1 MNQDEILTK
10 YNNYMSEL
18 EQQFPMDIASLKQH
32 HKSIIIKILPPE
44 LESSIPASL
53 QKLLDSSFSKYQE
66 ENEQVYIN
74 NLYNFLTQEYSQIKE
89 KVEEN
94 SYKDI
99 SDYIN
104 DVINFQK
111 SLETQVQEGPN
122 KNLHINEFILEQIL
136 NDMNAIID
144 YKKSGYD
151 SQFNDKQK
159 EIEKISEEI
168 QKTKDLCK
176 NLLLNIKENENLIR
190 QNESDK
196 NYIIKQSTS
205 NTDKISKNLKNKADI
220 IYKLNQQIEEIE
232 NKQNKIINELK
243 EKINQANNSQTE
255 KDKMAGNSKTEFE
268 TKKIELQTRIDFLEK
283 QIKNINESRSK
294 ILRNMVNTTSPI
306 FGMGDNGLKK
316 FEEQII
322 TLNKK
327 IEKLTTKNNE
337 LTQELLEKEAFLEKE
352 KNKSITLVN
361 EYEKKLKSVSE
372 DHDYIENKANEIQNE
387 ENNNIQ
393 ELKTNYETQ
402 IAELKGNF
410 SKDELIVKTNIN
422 KLISL
427 IQKTNEEISGIKSD
441 YDKSVAK
448 LNEFKSQSDKDKK
461 DYNSYLKILE
471 ENHKRIMSQY
481 DECVKENNLLKAQH
495 KSEIIH
501 INGETEKKI
510 VEIVK
515 DSERIQSEI
524 IRKKKKAKKLL
535 Q

>member
-243 EKINQANNSQTE
+243 EKI
-255 KDKMAGNSKTEFE
+255 
-268 TKKIELQTRIDFLEK
+268 
-283 QIKNINESRSK
+283 
-294 ILRNMVNTTSPI
+294 
-306 FGMGDNGLKK
+306 
-316 FEEQII
+316 
-322 TLNKK
+322 
-327 IEKLTTKNNE
+327 
-337 LTQELLEKEAFLEKE
+337 
-352 KNKSITLVN
+352 
-361 EYEKKLKSVSE
+361 
-372 DHDYIENKANEIQNE
+372 
-387 ENNNIQ
+387 
-393 ELKTNYETQ
+393 
-402 IAELKGNF
+402 KG
-410 SKDELIVKTNIN
+410 E
-422 KLISL
+422 
-427 IQKTNEEISGIKSD
+427 
-441 YDKSVAK
+441 
-448 LNEFKSQSDKDKK
+448 
-461 DYNSYLKILE
+461 
-471 ENHKRIMSQY
+471 
-481 DECVKENNLLKAQH
+481 
-495 KSEIIH
+495 
-501 INGETEKKI
+501 
-510 VEIVK
+510 
-515 DSERIQSEI
+515 
-524 IRKKKKAKKLL
+524 
-535 Q
+535 

>member
-1 MNQDEILTK
+1 MNQEEILTK
-10 YNNYMSEL
+10 YNNSMSEL
-18 EQQFPMDIASLKQH
+18 ENQFPMDIESLKQY
-32 HKSIIIKILPPE
+32 HKSIISKILPLE
-44 LESSIPASL
+44 LQTSLPTSL
-53 QKLLDSSFSKYQE
+53 QKLLDSSFSKFQE
-66 ENEQVYIN
+66 ENEQIYIN
-74 NLYNFLTQEYSQIKE
+74 SLYTFLTNEYASIRI

-94 SYKDI
+94 SYNDI
-99 SDYIN
+99 SEYIN
-104 DVINFQK
+104 DITKFQK
-111 SLETQVQEGPN
+111 NLETKVQEGPN
-122 KNLHINEFILEQIL
+122 KTLHINEFLLEQIL
-136 NDMNAIID
+136 NDMNTIID

-151 SQFNDKQK
+151 AQFNDKQK

-168 QKTKDLCK
+168 QQTKDLCK
-176 NLLLNIKENENLIR
+176 KLLLNIKENGNLIR
-190 QNESDK
+190 QNENDK

-205 NTDKISKNLKNKADI
+205 NADKISKNLKSKADM
-220 IYKLNQQIEEIE
+220 IYKLNQQIEEVE

-243 EKINQANNSQTE
+243 EKINLAKNTQTE
-255 KDKMAGNSKTEFE
+255 KDKLAGNSKTEFE

-294 ILRNMVNTTSPI
+294 ILRNMVSATSPLI
-306 FGMGDNGLKK
+306 GMGDSSLKK
-316 FEEQII
+316 FEDQIL

-327 IEKLTTKNNE
+327 IEKLSAKNNE
-337 LTQELLEKEAFLEKE
+337 LTQELLEKEALLEKE
-352 KNKSITLVN
+352 KNKSISLVN

-427 IQKTNEEISGIKSD
+427 IQKTNEEITGIKAD
-441 YDKSVAK
+441 YDKSVSK
-448 LNEFKSQSDKDKK
+448 LNEFKSQSDKDKN
-461 DYNSYLKILE
+461 DYSNYLKILE

-501 INGETEKKI
+501 MNGETEKKI
-510 VEIVK
+510 NRLI
-515 DSERIQSEI
+515 
-524 IRKKKKAKKLL
+524 
-535 Q
+535 